1 MECLLPLFDEC
12 MVHAFREQVFG
23 LNINVVA
30 LESSNVEG
38 HDGDALFI
46 DGLRVSENHSKLPL
60 EMKKALAR
68 STLAVFQ

>member
-1 MECLLPLFDEC
+1 
-12 MVHAFREQVFG
+12 
-23 LNINVVA
+23 
-30 LESSNVEG
+30 
-38 HDGDALFI
+38 LFI